1 MFARNYN
8 WWYFGS
14 FPIFAIFNKPFPDK
28 ITKTLSQDLC
38 KRNFSMCNISKF
50 LFLLHSELWEDVYNY
65 DSPDVSYNNFIKCFL
80 KNFNICF
87 PKICFRPSTNG
98 KKWITPAIKQACLT
112 KNKLYKRYLRHRTD
126 VHLQEYKIYRNR
138 LTSVIRTAQKTYF
151 NELFMHSNNSIKNTW
166 QNINSLICNNNRYV
180 YVYDI
185 TELKK
190 NDTHITNPKEIS
202 DVFNDFFVNVGFKSK
217 DNIRTIPAT
226 HFSDF
231 LPLPNPKSILCIQLL
246 VRKFSS
252 LLLN

>member
-1 MFARNYN
+1 
-8 WWYFGS
+8 
-14 FPIFAIFNKPFPDK
+14 
-28 ITKTLSQDLC
+28 
-38 KRNFSMCNISKF
+38 
-50 LFLLHSELWEDVYNY
+50 
-65 DSPDVSYNNFIKCFL
+65 
-80 KNFNICF
+80 
-87 PKICFRPSTNG
+87 
-98 KKWITPAIKQACLT
+98 
-112 KNKLYKRYLRHRTD
+112 
-126 VHLQEYKIYRNR
+126 
-138 LTSVIRTAQKTYF
+138 
-151 NELFMHSNNSIKNTW
+151 MHSNNSIKNTW

-180 YVYDI
+180 NI

-252 LLLN
+252 LLVN